1 MKKPF
6 IIAVSFLFLST
17 FFLYSSEVG
26 TSFTFSNID
35 FTDDRAKTDTEVS
48 GTDFLYGLSVFGNA
62 DVSQDMNLE
71 TGLFYD
77 PILKYSISAL
87 LSYRSDF
94 FELKAGPFF
103 GVFND
108 FSTILKPGISTE
120 ILVDVPGVIF
130 GRLSA
135 DSSIGGRLV
144 SSGDYLQEKSVLGVG
159 FYIPNAICEASL
171 STKTFTEKTS
181 AGEKVSKLQ
190 EYAFSTDI
198 YQKNRP
204 YRFELTF
211 GYQTRTLTFIETS
224 TVEHTFNSLI
234 LGTRID
240 LAASSKM
247 DLFFDL
253 KSNIYSFGEADGTF
267 METATSG
274 LGMYL
279 FSLETGVS
287 FRLDE

>member
-1 MKKPF
+1 MKKLVF
-6 IIAVSFLFLST
+6 AAAIVLLFCSVLSAA
-17 FFLYSSEVG
+17 EVG
-26 TSFTFSNID
+26 ASISLSNID
-35 FTDDRAKTDTEVS
+35 FTGDRAKTDTDVT

-62 DVSQDMNLE
+62 DVSQDMNLK

-94 FELKAGPFF
+94 FRLKAGPFF

-108 FSTILKPGISTE
+108 LSTILKPGISTE
-120 ILVDVPGVIF
+120 ILVDVPGLIF

-144 SSGDYLQEKSVLGVG
+144 STGDYIQEKSQLGVG
-159 FYIPNAICEASL
+159 FYVPNAICEATL
-171 STKTFTEKTS
+171 TTKTFTEKTS
-181 AGEKVSKLQ
+181 AGEKVNKLQ

-204 YRFELTF
+204 YRFQLTF
-211 GYQTRTLTFIETS
+211 GYQTRTLSFIETS
-224 TVEHTFNSLI
+224 TVEHSFNSLI
-234 LGTRID
+234 LGTRLD
-240 LAASSKM
+240 LATSSNM
-247 DLFFDL
+247 DMFFNL
-253 KSNIYSFGEADGTF
+253 KSNIYSFGKADGTF
-267 METATSG
+267 METASSG

-279 FSLETGVS
+279 FSLETGFS
-287 FRLDE
+287 FRTDN